1 MTQFVP
7 SRVGR
12 RRGHDVF
19 GIEPH
24 KLVEASGGS
33 VTDLKRG

>member
-24 KLVEASGGS
+24 KLVGASRGV
-33 VTDLKRG
+33 VTDLRRG